1 MPPDT
6 SFIERLLSHRGGL
19 VRVRPGAWR
28 DSRTT
33 TREFDGKIGLLMGTF
48 PAFGGGISVDAQW
61 VEMLIDESIKNIFLY
76 PDELEFLGAD
86 DA

>member
-6 SFIERLLSHRGGL
+6 SFLERLQSHQGGL
-19 VRVRPGAWR
+19 VRVRVGAWR
-28 DSRTT
+28 GSWAT
-33 TREFDGKIGLLMGTF
+33 TREFDGKIGLLMSTF

-61 VEMLIDESIKNIFLY
+61 VELLIDESIKNIFLY
-76 PDELEFLGAD
+76 PDEVEFLGAD

>member
-1 MPPDT
+1 MPPET
-6 SFIERLLSHRGGL
+6 GFIERLLSHRGGL

-28 DSRTT
+28 DSRAT

-48 PAFGGGISVDAQW
+48 PAFGAGISVDAQW
-61 VEMLIDESIKNIFLY
+61 VELLIDESIKNIFLY